1 MIMLMPFAGI
11 VLPIVNAQA
20 SAAAGRD
27 VDLSTFGK
35 SEAEE
40 KERQAQ
46 AKPYVFLHVNVLRNY
61 LEHALRF
68 DVPGLEYDFERAVD
82 DWVFMCFFVG
92 NDFLPHLPSL
102 EIREGAIS
110 TLSLLWKQIMPMM
123 GGYMTH
129 NGKVKC
135 TKRT

>member
-1 MIMLMPFAGI
+1 MFMLIPFVGT

-27 VDLSTFGK
+27 VDLSTFEK
-35 SEAEE
+35 SAAEE

-68 DVPGLEYDFERAVD
+68 DVPGLEFDFERAVD

-110 TLSLLWKQIMPMM
+110 TLSLLWKQIMPVM

-129 NGKVKC
+129 NGKVKS
-135 TKRT
+135 TKR